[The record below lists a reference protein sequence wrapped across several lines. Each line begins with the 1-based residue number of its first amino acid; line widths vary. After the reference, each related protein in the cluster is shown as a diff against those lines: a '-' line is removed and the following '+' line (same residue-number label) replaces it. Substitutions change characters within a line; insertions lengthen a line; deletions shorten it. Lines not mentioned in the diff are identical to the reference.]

1 MLRLLLL
8 TCAAGEYRTEDRA
21 EYGASSASLL
31 LRLLLL
37 TSATSEDGASE
48 TAEDRAEGGVLLRL
62 LTTAKD
68 RASEAAED
76 ITAGEAV
83 SAFELTFLLLRLLW
97 SYGASHD
104 RCGEILE
111 SVGVEGAVLV
121 FRLLGAIEHG
131 VPYRGQIKVFH
142 FVNS

>member
-1 MLRLLLL
+1 
-8 TCAAGEYRTEDRA
+8 
-21 EYGASSASLL
+21 L

-48 TAEDRAEGGVLLRL
+48 TAEYRAEGRVLLRL
-62 LTTAKD
+62 LTAAKD

-83 SAFELTFLLLRLLW
+83 CALKLTFLLLRLLW

-104 RCGEILE
+104 GCGEILE
-111 SVGVEGAVLV
+111 SVGVE
-121 FRLLGAIEHG
+121 
-131 VPYRGQIKVFH
+131 
-142 FVNS
+142 